1 MISLI
6 FFSSYFFSRW
16 LQGGEQLWVPVLEQP
31 SQRGPGGGPVHGEPA
46 AQPAH
51 PGLFHALQRHLP
63 GLHRGRPGLWTPT
76 QHHHQGRTEREREI
90 NLQMYPAFTKASWN
104 KFWYLL
110 NFLKLLFRWE
120 WVAGADKIWRPEAA
134 VAKRVV
140 GCRLRNEAYVWDC
153 RARPKHKKLP
163 YPSEVFKIICQG
175 VYWIFFELFKYC
187 FLHYKNITIVRM
199 VRNPTC
205 LIAPTVPGLCWI
217 SDSSSSPPMIRSL
230 SLVPADEEEKSLLGK
245 LLQPLTGTVKLFN
258 LKFVQYRYFFNLA
271 NIFCHYRYAILQ
283 YGTPTVP
290 AAPQDHCGW
299 CQIQTWNL
307 CLRAR
312 WATSSQS

>member
-217 SDSSSSPPMIRSL
+217 SDSSSSPPWSGAWAWCRQTRRRSPCSASCSSPSPVL
-230 SLVPADEEEKSLLGK
+230 WNCSISSL
-245 LLQPLTGTVKLFN
+245 
-258 LKFVQYRYFFNLA
+258 
-271 NIFCHYRYAILQ
+271 
-283 YGTPTVP
+283 
-290 AAPQDHCGW
+290 
-299 CQIQTWNL
+299 
-307 CLRAR
+307 
-312 WATSSQS
+312 